1 RSKIQFNFPF
11 AASFFSVLYTSN
23 KSNTLF
29 AFENASTNS
38 GLAFDPLTNNILPV
52 TVYLFKN
59 SFALVRALYVLGMKS
74 AVRPYCIK
82 ARFVFSPTTAICMFF
97 TVADVF
103 ILLKKQCTPVALA
116 NITHSYE

>member
-1 RSKIQFNFPF
+1 
-11 AASFFSVLYTSN
+11 N

-38 GLAFDPLTNNILPV
+38 ALAFDPLTNNILPV

-59 SFALVRALYVLGMKS
+59 SFAIVRALYVLGMKS
-74 AVRPYCIK
+74 AVRPYCII

-97 TVADVF
+97 RVADVF
-103 ILLKKQCTPVALA
+103 ILLIKQCTPFALVY
-116 NITHSYE
+116 NTHSYK